1 VTVNAF
7 ACPEITIEVGLSNL
21 NCFGVC
27 DGTISIISIN
37 GGTEPYAYL
46 WSDGSTGE
54 VLDGL
59 CSGEYFLTVTDANG
73 CSVVEQYEIFEPE
86 QMLVNGGST
95 DESAEDANDGTAWAA
110 PTGGVEP
117 YSYEWNNGATDSLLT
132 DLQPGIY
139 YVSVTDANGCSSAQV
154 VIVNPFGCV
163 LEIEATIV
171 ATCSNTFEGSIE
183 LITISGTDPIDYLWY
198 DGSTQGFLVD
208 LCAGTYSVTVTD
220 GDGCFFLGSYTIGEL
235 EAVAVTAESTDE
247 TGTGLNDGTAWA
259 LPQSGVAPYTYEWS
273 NGSMDSLI
281 TDLAPGTYFVTM
293 TDANGCSDIGETTII
308 AFECVVL
315 TVNTMQEVSCHGGCD
330 GALSVSVVGGVGPF
344 LYLWSTGD
352 TTQLIEG
359 LCADTYTVLVTDD
372 GLACNTLVSFEL
384 TQPDFIDGDVD
395 EVVHITDSTEASI
408 SISIFGGTPPYTY
421 DWHSYFGSFSSED
434 EDISGMP
441 ADVYFVIVTDANGCS
456 FDLDSIYIFD
466 FTVGTKEIP
475 TLDVRVYPNPAST
488 QLTFQVPTTGSFTG
502 NLITNEGRVLR
513 SWNNT
518 TTVDI
523 RDIAAGVYTIQ
534 IISGA
539 GNYTGRLA
547 IIQ

>member
-1 VTVNAF
+1 
-7 ACPEITIEVGLSNL
+7 
-21 NCFGVC
+21 
-27 DGTISIISIN
+27 
-37 GGTEPYAYL
+37 
-46 WSDGSTGE
+46 
-54 VLDGL
+54 
-59 CSGEYFLTVTDANG
+59 
-73 CSVVEQYEIFEPE
+73 
-86 QMLVNGGST
+86 
-95 DESAEDANDGTAWAA
+95 
-110 PTGGVEP
+110 
-117 YSYEWNNGATDSLLT
+117 
-132 DLQPGIY
+132 
-139 YVSVTDANGCSSAQV
+139 
-154 VIVNPFGCV
+154 
-163 LEIEATIV
+163 
-171 ATCSNTFEGSIE
+171 
-183 LITISGTDPIDYLWY
+183 
-198 DGSTQGFLVD
+198 
-208 LCAGTYSVTVTD
+208 
-220 GDGCFFLGSYTIGEL
+220 
-235 EAVAVTAESTDE
+235 
-247 TGTGLNDGTAWA
+247 
-259 LPQSGVAPYTYEWS
+259 
-273 NGSMDSLI
+273 MDSLI